1 MARSKQGSV
10 VRRGERIYARIRWTE
25 RRDNESV
32 IREKLKR
39 VRTISEGRERC
50 KQMLRDLEERGTGI
64 FESDRMT
71 FNDLARI
78 YAERKLIPAQYHDD
92 RKIAGLRSLPS
103 AKAQMRS
110 LQVYFGNF
118 ALNEIT
124 HSDLERFK
132 LLKMQMTTRWG
143 SRPSIATVNREL
155 ERMRAM
161 LRFAVR
167 QGYLLKTPFEMGESL
182 ISKADERMR
191 ERLLTIEEERRL
203 IEACKNSRAHL
214 RPIIIC
220 AIDTGMRRGEIFKLK
235 WSDVSLDD
243 GIIRLR
249 ATTTKTGK
257 RRIIGITT
265 RLEAELRGL
274 WDQGLRID
282 DALVFGIKSDIKR
295 SFASACRIAGISDLR
310 FHDLRHR
317 ASLDL
322 LQAGLSEELAM
333 KILGHT
339 QRSTFSRYINP
350 DHRIAREAATALG
363 VLQIT
368 RNQEG
373 VHEKNKDD

>member
-1 MARSKQGSV
+1 
-10 VRRGERIYARIRWTE
+10 
-25 RRDNESV
+25 
-32 IREKLKR
+32 
-39 VRTISEGRERC
+39 
-50 KQMLRDLEERGTGI
+50 MLRDLEERGTGI
-64 FESDRMT
+64 FEADRMT

-78 YAERKLIPAQYHDD
+78 YAERKLIPAQYHED
-92 RKIAGLRSLPS
+92 RKIAGLRSLSS
-103 AKAQMRS
+103 AKFQVRS
-110 LQVYFGNF
+110 LLAFFGAF
-118 ALNEIT
+118 VLKETT
-124 HSDLERFK
+124 HSDIERYK
-132 LLKMQMTTRWG
+132 LWRIEKTTRRG

-167 QGYLLKTPFEMGESL
+167 QGYLPKSPFEMGESL

-203 IEACKNSRAHL
+203 IEACTGNRIHL

-235 WSDVSLDD
+235 WSDVSLND
-243 GIIRLR
+243 GIIKLR

-257 RRIIGITT
+257 RRIIGITP

-295 SFASACRIAGISDLR
+295 SFATACRIAGILDLR

-350 DHRIAREAATALG
+350 DHRIAREAAKALEALQTA
-363 VLQIT
+363 

-373 VHEKNKDD
+373 IHEKSKCA